1 MEKDGLPMRRYLQ
14 LATIAAALFA
24 PALTARAVD
33 VPYISGGVGVEERD
47 GLRAKERDYNLK
59 IVTAAKSGDYLSR
72 VRIVIESASK
82 EQMLE
87 TTMEGPILLVKLP
100 PGSYTIKATAGS
112 QTQSQTVTV
121 AGESLRQVDF
131 RWAESR

>member
-1 MEKDGLPMRRYLQ
+1 MKKDGLPMRRYLQ
-14 LATIAAALFA
+14 LATIAAALFT

-47 GLRAKERDYNLK
+47 GLRARERDYNLK
-59 IVTAAKSGDYLSR
+59 IVTSAKSGDYLSR

-100 PGSYTIKATAGS
+100 PGPYTIRATAGS

-121 AGESLRQVDF
+121 AGEGLRQVDF